1 MTGANAPNASRVRS
15 AHRERTPPRAWSG
28 ADSKPMAQQDVVR
41 RHCLCQVPAGLTVP
55 GARDRHMVEADC
67 GLSHRAQHNGRAGR
81 RCSEDVPDQEGQ
93 SQRMHTPQRPR
104 HPLLDGLDIFAVGQR
119 CHGVAHGPGQ
129 VGGHARTGLC
139 HARRGSAGSVRVY
152 RGYIHRARIHT
163 VLGNLSPAEF
173 E

>member
-28 ADSKPMAQQDVVR
+28 ADSKPMAHGRLHGSVVPR
-41 RHCLCQVPAGLTVP
+41 RRYRDHRRADAVVAVVYASSEIAPP
-55 GARDRHMVEADC
+55 GQGHLQ
-67 GLSHRAQHNGRAGR
+67 G
-81 RCSEDVPDQEGQ
+81 
-93 SQRMHTPQRPR
+93 
-104 HPLLDGLDIFAVGQR
+104 IVGQLDR
-119 CHGVAHGPGQ
+119 CVGPYGPAHNLPRPYVYLERQVQPGLPKLGIDNVCEPRPVGPGQ